1 MNFFISKFDIKN
13 LYHIEDQIII
23 FNRLFIIII
32 NFNILEIFE

>member
-1 MNFFISKFDIKN
+1 MNFFISKFDIEN